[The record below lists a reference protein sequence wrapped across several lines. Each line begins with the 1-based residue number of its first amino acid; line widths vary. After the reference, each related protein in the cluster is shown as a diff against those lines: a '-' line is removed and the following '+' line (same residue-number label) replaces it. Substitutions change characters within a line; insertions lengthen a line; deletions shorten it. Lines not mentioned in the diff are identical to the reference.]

1 MKKIIYFIVANI
13 FSLSILAQCNTTE
26 EVNNL
31 PLVCTKKVQ
40 GSSAPTAEQIK
51 NLTAIFSSVI
61 EPALKNSKGMRGTW
75 NPIGSSGKITPEKL
89 MKSEISI
96 YLDLLGCNKEHK
108 VYSIPEAG
116 LRIGFYINDLSLL
129 CEPSIF
135 ETEKNNQTL
144 YVNNEINGSQ
154 IYRFKREKT
163 ETEKYEE
170 LTYYSKTD
178 NAKYFLITKSDV
190 PFFIP
195 VTVRHG
201 LEINKRNILYSI
213 EVSNKKS
220 AAIKLLSKEE
230 WIKKEGIKAT
240 PGIFTPQKAQELNDA
255 GYTGYSEG
263 TKQALATNQFYN
275 DMFQKPLAA
284 IDEFL
289 KTSSSKILD
298 QPVKGN
304 PFSYYTDV
312 NDLRNQLLIDNDMQ
326 SNSYFIINPAYLDSK
341 LPKATPQ
348 FICIELRKQKEAAVT
363 QKVFKDFEDK
373 LDLEKLKSFLVK

>member
-31 PLVCTKKVQ
+31 PLVYTKKVQ

-89 MKSEISI
+89 MKSELSI

-129 CEPSIF
+129 CDPSIF
-135 ETEKNNQTL
+135 ETEKNNQTI
-144 YVNNEINGSQ
+144 YINNEINGSQ

-195 VTVRHG
+195 VTVRQG

-220 AAIKLLSKEE
+220 TAIKLLSKEE

>member
-1 MKKIIYFIVANI
+1 MKKIFYFIVANI

-40 GSSAPTAEQIK
+40 GSSAPTVEQIK
-51 NLTAIFSSVI
+51 TLTDIFSSVI

-96 YLDLLGCNKEHK
+96 YLDLLGCSKEHK
-108 VYSIPEAG
+108 VYSLSEAG

-135 ETEKNNQTL
+135 ETEKNNQPL
-144 YVNNEINGSQ
+144 KVNNEINGSQ

-163 ETEKYEE
+163 ETEKYED
-170 LTYYSKTD
+170 LAYYCKND

-195 VTVRHG
+195 ITVRQG
-201 LEINKRNILYSI
+201 LEINKKNLLYSI

-220 AAIKLLSKEE
+220 GAIKLLTKEE

-240 PGIFTPQKAQELNDA
+240 PGIFTAQQAQELNDA
-255 GYTGYSEG
+255 GYTGYTEG
-263 TKQALATNQFYN
+263 TKQALASNQFYN
-275 DMFQKPLAA
+275 DMFQKPIAA

-289 KTSSSKILD
+289 KTSPSKILD
-298 QPVKGN
+298 QPVRGD

-312 NDLRNQLLIDNDMQ
+312 NDLKNQLLLDNDMQ
-326 SNSYFIINPAYLDSK
+326 SNSYFIINPDYLNSK
-341 LPKATPQ
+341 LAKATPQ

-373 LDLEKLKSFLVK
+373 LDLEKLKSFIGK

>member
-1 MKKIIYFIVANI
+1 MKKILYFIVANI

-61 EPALKNSKGMRGTW
+61 EPALKNSKGMRGNW
-75 NPIGSSGKITPEKL
+75 NLIGSSGKTTPEKL

-116 LRIGFYINDLSLL
+116 LRIRFYINDLSLL

-154 IYRFKREKT
+154 IYRFKIEKT

-178 NAKYFLITKSDV
+178 DAKYFLITKTEV

-195 VTVRHG
+195 LTVKQG
-201 LEINKRNILYSI
+201 LVINKKNSLYAI
-213 EVSNKKS
+213 DVEKKKS
-220 AAIKLLSKEE
+220 TAIKLLSKEE

-240 PGIFTPQKAQELNDA
+240 PGIFTPQMAQELNDA
-255 GYTGYSEG
+255 GYSGYSEG
-263 TKQALATNQFYN
+263 TKQAIATSQL
-275 DMFQKPLAA
+275 FQSMQEKNIKA
-284 IDEFL
+284 IEDFL
-289 KTSSSKILD
+289 KSSDAKTLE
-298 QPVKGN
+298 QPVKGS

-348 FICIELRKQKEAAVT
+348 FICIELRKLKEPAVT

>member
-1 MKKIIYFIVANI
+1 MKKILYFIIANI
-13 FSLSILAQCNTTE
+13 LSLTVWAQCNTTE
-26 EVNNL
+26 EVNNM

-40 GSSAPTAEQIK
+40 GRSAPTAEQIK
-51 NLTAIFSSVI
+51 NLNAIFSSVI

-75 NPIGSSGKITPEKL
+75 NPIGSSGKMTPEKL

-108 VYSIPEAG
+108 IYSISEAG

-135 ETEKNNQTL
+135 ETEKNNQTI

-163 ETEKYEE
+163 ESEKYEE

-178 NAKYFLITKSDV
+178 DAKYFLITKTEV

-195 VTVRHG
+195 VTVKQG
-201 LEINKRNILYSI
+201 LEINKKNTLYSI
-213 EVSNKKS
+213 EVSKKNS
-220 AAIKLLSKEE
+220 AAVKLLSKEE

-240 PGIFTPQKAQELNDA
+240 PGIFTPQMAQELNDA
-255 GYTGYSEG
+255 GYSGYSEG
-263 TKQALATNQFYN
+263 SKQAIATSQV
-275 DMFQKPLAA
+275 FQSMQEKNIKA
-284 IDEFL
+284 IEDFL
-289 KTSSSKILD
+289 KSSDAKTLE
-298 QPVKGN
+298 QPVKGS
-304 PFSYYTDV
+304 PFSYYTDI
-312 NDLRNQLLIDNDMQ
+312 NDLKTQLLIDNDIQ

-341 LPKATPQ
+341 LPKATAQ

-363 QKVFKDFEDK
+363 QKVFKDFEEK

>member
-1 MKKIIYFIVANI
+1 MLF
-13 FSLSILAQCNTTE
+13 
-26 EVNNL
+26 
-31 PLVCTKKVQ
+31 
-40 GSSAPTAEQIK
+40 
-51 NLTAIFSSVI
+51 
-61 EPALKNSKGMRGTW
+61 
-75 NPIGSSGKITPEKL
+75 NPRS
-89 MKSEISI
+89 
-96 YLDLLGCNKEHK
+96 
-108 VYSIPEAG
+108 
-116 LRIGFYINDLSLL
+116 
-129 CEPSIF
+129 
-135 ETEKNNQTL
+135 
-144 YVNNEINGSQ
+144 
-154 IYRFKREKT
+154 
-163 ETEKYEE
+163 
-170 LTYYSKTD
+170 
-178 NAKYFLITKSDV
+178 
-190 PFFIP
+190 
-195 VTVRHG
+195 
-201 LEINKRNILYSI
+201 KRNILYSI

>member
-1 MKKIIYFIVANI
+1 MKKIFYFIVANI

-75 NPIGSSGKITPEKL
+75 NPIGSSGKTTPEKL

-129 CEPSIF
+129 CDPSIF
-135 ETEKNNQTL
+135 ETEKNNQTI
-144 YVNNEINGSQ
+144 YINNEINGSQ

-195 VTVRHG
+195 VTVKQG
-201 LEINKRNILYSI
+201 LEINKKNSLYAI
-213 EVSNKKS
+213 DVEKKKS
-220 AAIKLLSKEE
+220 TAIKLLSKEE

-240 PGIFTPQKAQELNDA
+240 PGIFTPQMAQELNDA
-255 GYTGYSEG
+255 GYSGYSEG
-263 TKQALATNQFYN
+263 TKQAIATSQL
-275 DMFQKPLAA
+275 FQSMQEKN
-284 IDEFL
+284 IKVIEDFL
-289 KTSSSKILD
+289 KSSDAKTLE
-298 QPVKGN
+298 QPVKGS
-304 PFSYYTDV
+304 PFSYYTNID
-312 NDLRNQLLIDNDMQ
+312 DLKTQLLIDNDVQ

-341 LPKATPQ
+341 LPKTTPQ
-348 FICIELRKQKEAAVT
+348 FVCIELRKQKEAAVT